1 MLSICPIVGKGDAWA
16 HWSTEVYHVICILKI
31 TMSYVERLS
40 LQNHIKIMT
49 QINLATSCFY
59 KALFHSCDR
68 IEIMLLTV
76 LVLVIFAPPW
86 CQNMSPSQ
94 RLFCNKEENVCSN
107 LLPCQQCLQCI
118 FITTTLITCK

>member
-1 MLSICPIVGKGDAWA
+1 
-16 HWSTEVYHVICILKI
+16 
-31 TMSYVERLS
+31 MSYVERLS

-94 RLFCNKEENVCSN
+94 RLFCNKEENVW
-107 LLPCQQCLQCI
+107 
-118 FITTTLITCK
+118 LISSSMSTMSTMYIYYYNSYHL